1 MYAAPPLYE
10 LGNYL
15 VLGRS
20 LHYIP
25 HLSPIHPDRTLTLF
39 LALSAVVE
47 ALTANGAARA
57 IRADDEDDVETGKTL
72 LKIALVLQ
80 LGVMGVQLALGGRYN
95 YLGRKIGILKDNTGS
110 ADIQNVL
117 VTLYA
122 SCFLITVR
130 TIFRTVEYF
139 HVSDFH
145 PGPDTSES
153 DVSVLIRYEWWFW
166 FFEATLMFL
175 NSVLLNW
182 RHPGKY
188 LPVNRKAYL
197 DQTGTEKNG
206 LEFGDHRPVWRKIV
220 DPLDLVGLVM
230 GGDEKWW
237 ERDVLRDGERKDEN
251 PFARKKKTKTGAVGE
266 VTETSTA
273 V

>member
-1 MYAAPPLYE
+1 M
-10 LGNYL
+10 

-57 IRADDEDDVETGKTL
+57 IRADDEDDVKTGQAL
-72 LKIALVLQ
+72 LKTALILQ
-80 LGVMGVQLALGGRYN
+80 LAVMGVQLALGGRYHN
-95 YLGRKIGILKDNTGS
+95 RGRKTGILKNNTGS

-117 VTLYA
+117 MTLYL

-139 HVSDFH
+139 LISDFH
-145 PGPDTSES
+145 PGPGTPES
-153 DVSVLIRYEWWFW
+153 DVSVLVRYEWWFW

-175 NSVLLNW
+175 NSSLLNW

-197 DQTGTEKNG
+197 DMQGVEKDG

-237 ERDVLRDGERKDEN
+237 ERDVLQEGERKN
-251 PFARKKKTKTGAVGE
+251 GSTFARKKKTNTKTNVVGGL
-266 VTETSTA
+266 TGTSTA